1 MALFILWSISVMRF
15 MRHELRLFTV
25 SSNTSLIKTSS
36 SLISGSSVANIFS
49 SYFVL
54 AQFYILNFGTATS
67 NFKITMSILCMKIY
81 DDLDRTYQ
89 LQNVHSMCM
98 SNVYNCYS
106 NRFIHPNK

>member
-1 MALFILWSISVMRF
+1 MPVVLTYIYIY
-15 MRHELRLFTV
+15 
-25 SSNTSLIKTSS
+25 SLPWHKVLNAVVASSS

-67 NFKITMSILCMKIY
+67 NFNITMSILCMKIY

-98 SNVYNCYS
+98 SNVYDCNS
-106 NRFIHPNK
+106 NRFIQPNE

>member
-1 MALFILWSISVMRF
+1 MLNAVVAS
-15 MRHELRLFTV
+15 
-25 SSNTSLIKTSS
+25 SS
-36 SLISGSSVANIFS
+36 SLISGSSIANIFS

-98 SNVYNCYS
+98 SNVYDCNS
-106 NRFIHPNK
+106 NRFIQPNEYIFSIIPLFFYLGSN

>member
-1 MALFILWSISVMRF
+1 MALFILWSISVTRF

-98 SNVYNCYS
+98 SNVYDCNS
-106 NRFIHPNK
+106 NRFIQPNE